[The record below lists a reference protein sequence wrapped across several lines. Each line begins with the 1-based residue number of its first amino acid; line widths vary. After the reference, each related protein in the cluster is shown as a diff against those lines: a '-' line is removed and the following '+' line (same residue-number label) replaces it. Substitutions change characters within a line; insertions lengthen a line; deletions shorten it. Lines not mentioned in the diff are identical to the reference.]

1 LPSSIAKAAS
11 VMHEIEPGAA
21 AYYRAFLIDK
31 TDRIFAF
38 RTLNCVGDAAA
49 LRLAAIIQQ
58 PCTLIEVWDRARLVG
73 RVQPK
78 TNQPQS

>member
-1 LPSSIAKAAS
+1 
-11 VMHEIEPGAA
+11 MHEIEIKADAA

-31 TDRIFAF
+31 ADRIFAF
-38 RTLNCVGDAAA
+38 RTLHCAGDAAA
-49 LRLAAIIQQ
+49 LRLATIIQQ

-78 TNQPQS
+78 NNQLQS